1 MKQAKK
7 RSYIF
12 LKIGGINMKT
22 YEVFST
28 VTVPVSLK
36 ISASD
41 IVQAQYASQLLLNQ
55 LDIDEIELLVKRL
68 DQSKI
73 KPIVHDHN
81 VEVENIYEEETE
93 EWIRL

>member
-1 MKQAKK
+1 
-7 RSYIF
+7 
-12 LKIGGINMKT
+12 MKT